1 MAVIRKAPGLVR
13 EGISARLHTL
23 KLFEMSLKIT
33 TYLLLAAAAVAT
45 AMPFVWMITSSFK
58 LNAEIYSYPLT
69 LLPRN
74 GTLSNYIRLLN
85 GSDIPFIRQF
95 GNSVLIAVSQTFLA
109 LFVSS
114 LVGFGFAVYD
124 FRFKAPLFV
133 FVLATMMIP
142 SQVTLVPLFLLMHT
156 FGWLDTYQ
164 AIVVPGAISA
174 FGVFFLRQTMLSIP
188 HELLDAGRIDGC
200 SEFGLYSRV
209 GLPLSGAGL
218 SVLAV
223 LFFLGSWNNYLW
235 PVIVLR
241 TMEKF
246 TVPLGLATLIGLYK
260 QEWGMVLAGAFLA
273 TLPIFV
279 LFILGRK
286 QFVTGLT
293 SGAVK
298 G

>member
-1 MAVIRKAPGLVR
+1 MITAKGERGLAG
-13 EGISARLHTL
+13 EEISTRLHIPR
-23 KLFEMSLKIT
+23 LFEMSLRMTI
-33 TYLLLAAAAVAT
+33 YLLLVAAAVAT
-45 AMPFVWMITSSFK
+45 AMPFLWMITSSFK

-69 LLPRN
+69 LLPRD
-74 GTLSNYIRLLN
+74 GTLSNYVRLLN

-95 GNSVLIAVSQTFLA
+95 GNSVIISVSQTLLT
-109 LFVSS
+109 LFISS
-114 LVGFGFAVYD
+114 LVGFGFAMYD
-124 FRFKAPLFV
+124 FRLKAPLFV

-142 SQVTLVPLFLLMHT
+142 SQVTLVPLFLLIHT

-164 AIVVPGAISA
+164 AIVIPGAISA
-174 FGVFFLRQTMLSIP
+174 LGVFFLRQTMLSIP
-188 HELLDAGRIDGC
+188 RELLDAGRIDGC
-200 SEFGLYSRV
+200 SEFGLYWRV

-218 SVLAV
+218 SILSVLS
-223 LFFLGSWNNYLW
+223 FLGSWNNYLW

-241 TMEKF
+241 TTEKF
-246 TVPLGLATLIGLYK
+246 TIPVGLATLIGLYK

-273 TLPIFV
+273 TLPIFI

>member
-69 LLPRN
+69 LLPRT

-174 FGVFFLRQTMLSIP
+174 LGVFFLRQTMLSIP

>member
-1 MAVIRKAPGLVR
+1 MITLRKERALVGR
-13 EGISARLHTL
+13 EFSSRLHIP
-23 KLFEMSLKIT
+23 KLFEMSLRIAI
-33 TYLLLAAAAVAT
+33 YLLLAAAGVAT
-45 AMPFVWMITSSFK
+45 AMPFIWMITSSFK

-74 GTLSNYIRLLN
+74 GTLLNYIRLLN

-95 GNSVLIAVSQTFLA
+95 GNSTIIAISETSLA
-109 LFVSS
+109 LFICS

-124 FRFKAPLFV
+124 FRLKPPLFV

-164 AIVVPGAISA
+164 AIVIPGAINA
-174 FGVFFLRQTMLSIP
+174 FGVFFLRQTMLFIP
-188 HELLDAGRIDGC
+188 RELLDAGRMDGC
-200 SEFGLYSRV
+200 SEFGLYWRV

-241 TMEKF
+241 TMTKF
-246 TVPLGLATLIGLYK
+246 TIPVGLATLIGLYK

-273 TLPIFV
+273 TLPIFI
-279 LFILGRK
+279 LFMLGRK
-286 QFVTGLT
+286 QFVAGLT